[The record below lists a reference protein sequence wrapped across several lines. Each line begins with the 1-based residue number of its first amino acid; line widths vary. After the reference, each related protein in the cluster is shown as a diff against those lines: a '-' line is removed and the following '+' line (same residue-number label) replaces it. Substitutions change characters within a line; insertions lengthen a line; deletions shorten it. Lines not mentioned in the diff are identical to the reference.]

1 MPNSFVN
8 TCGGRAAATLDSV
21 PVFDPATLE
30 VVANVPNS
38 SLEQLNEA
46 VLAARATM
54 KSAWANDAALRREAI
69 GKCADQLLSN
79 EEELAKL
86 LSREQGKP
94 LMAARREI
102 ETGHR
107 LLRYFS
113 TLIEAD
119 KVIRQNE
126 DGLIR
131 AIRAPI
137 GAVGLIVPWNFPVT
151 ILMMKLGPAL
161 WAGNSVVV
169 KPAPSTPLTTL
180 RIAQLFAQVLP
191 PGIVNTVTG
200 NGDIGQAL
208 VKHDG
213 LGKISFTGSSP
224 TGRRVMAT
232 AAESLKRLTLELGG
246 NDAAIVLQDA
256 DPAMIAPRLF
266 ANAFGNAGQL
276 CCAIKRLY
284 VHRRVHDEVVER
296 MTAIAAGW
304 RVGHGLLPDT
314 QMGPLHTATQR
325 DHVRDLLA
333 DAKQRG
339 GRVHTGGE
347 AIDEWPGHFLRPA
360 IVSGLADDSRLVAEE
375 QFGPALPILAFDDVD
390 EAVARANA
398 SPYGLGGS
406 VWSGDPDVAAQVASR
421 LEAVNLYVNQHAVPP
436 DPEIPFGGSKA
447 SGFGYELGEWGADD
461 FSVRK
466 VLNVPRG
473 VLA

>member
-1 MPNSFVN
+1 MQNSFVN
-8 TCGGRAAATLDSV
+8 TCAGHPAVTRAAV

-30 VVANVPNS
+30 VVADVPQS
-38 SLEQLNEA
+38 TPEQLNET
-46 VLAARATM
+46 VLAARAVLS
-54 KSAWANDAALRREAI
+54 SAWTQDAALRREAI

-79 EEELAKL
+79 EEELGEL

-94 LMAARREI
+94 LLAARGEI
-102 ETGHR
+102 QTGAR

-113 TLIEAD
+113 TLIETD

-126 DGLIR
+126 SGSIR

-180 RIAQLFAQVLP
+180 RIARLLAEVLP
-191 PGIVNTVTG
+191 PGALNTVTG
-200 NGDIGQAL
+200 EGDIGQAL
-208 VKHDG
+208 VSHKG

-256 DPAMIAPRLF
+256 DPSAIATRLF
-266 ANAFGNAGQL
+266 ASAFGNAGQL

-284 VHRRVHDEVVER
+284 VHRRIHDEVVER

-304 RVGHGLLPDT
+304 RVGRGLLPDT

-325 DHVRDLLA
+325 DHVRNLLA
-333 DAKQRG
+333 DAKERG
-339 GRVHTGGE
+339 GRIHTGGE
-347 AIDEWPGHFLRPA
+347 ALEGWPGHFLRPA
-360 IVSGLADDSRLVAEE
+360 IVSGLTDDARLVAEE
-375 QFGPALPILAFDDVD
+375 QFGPALPILAFDDVE

-406 VWSGDPDVAAQVASR
+406 VWSGDSGAAAEVASR

-436 DPEIPFGGSKA
+436 DPEVPFGGTKA

-466 VLNVPRG
+466 VLNVSG
-473 VLA
+473 GALT